1 MELPIVG
8 FPAYVEEFSESFSHL
23 FKQERQF
30 LQFKRLMTG
39 YAIAD
44 KRTVAHMNGL
54 FTDHTNQCN
63 LNRFIRES
71 GWDRSEMNRTKLGI
85 INEVE
90 SADGVVI
97 LDDYIVEKS
106 GKEMFGTDYHW
117 DHASKK
123 NVWGQQIAD
132 CVYSG
137 NGVYPLLSTVYVK
150 ENSRW
155 LKNDFKTKNQIQM
168 DHLTELTEMNLD
180 FSVVLGDI
188 WYFSKVLTEHIDK
201 LGKDWIFQC
210 KSNRL
215 VFSER
220 EWIPLLD
227 FAEDML
233 GKTDFR
239 AIYLGKDRYLMKA
252 FTVRLKGMG
261 VVRLQ
266 VTLNKHSNF
275 HFYISNRLDWKEV
288 QIATLYAKRW
298 DIEIWHRDGKGNYG
312 LKECQLRADEAVSKY
327 LTLSLLAATLLEIAS
342 LLSPVYAKLTKRGR
356 TPEMKHRWVLTE
368 LVGKL
373 ISATAKIGDGIVK
386 NVMEG
391 ILTPYK
397 STMKNRRAIG

>member
-30 LQFKRLMTG
+30 IQFKRLMTAYG
-39 YAIAD
+39 ITD
-44 KRTVAHMNGL
+44 KHTIAHMNGL
-54 FTDHTNQCN
+54 FTDHTNQSN
-63 LNRFIRES
+63 LNRFITKS
-71 GWDRSEMNRTKLGI
+71 DWDQFEMNRTKIEI

-90 SADGVVI
+90 NDGIVI
-97 LDDYIVEKS
+97 LDDYIVEKY
-106 GKEMFGTDYHW
+106 GKEMFGTDWHR
-117 DHASKK
+117 DHVKNK

-132 CVYSG
+132 CLYSG
-137 NGVYPLLSTVYVK
+137 NGIYPLLSTVYVK
-150 ENSRW
+150 KKSRW
-155 LKNDFKTKNQIQM
+155 MKDDFKTKIQIQM
-168 DHLTELTEMNLD
+168 DHLAELTEMNLH
-180 FSVVLGDI
+180 FSLVLGDI
-188 WYFSKVLTEHIDK
+188 WYFSKDLTQYIEG

-215 VFSER
+215 VRSGR
-220 EWIPLLD
+220 KWIPLSKY
-227 FAEDML
+227 AEKML
-233 GKTDFR
+233 GKTNFR
-239 AIYLGKDRYLMKA
+239 VIFIGDDKYLMKA

-266 VTLNKHSNF
+266 ITLNKHDNF

-288 QIATLYAKRW
+288 KIATLYAKRW
-298 DIEIWHRDGKGNYG
+298 DIEVWHRDGKGNYG
-312 LKECQLRADEAVSKY
+312 LKECQLRTDEAVSKY

-373 ISATAKIGDGIVK
+373 ISATARIGDDIVK

-397 STMKNRRAIG
+397 STMRNQVVNR